1 MRQKRK
7 YFRVIVLML
16 LFWMTGCAR
25 RTLIDDDNIDFEM
38 KDEIETTSKD
48 VFGVTDMLNF
58 FEDEKLFKYQETET
72 GEIEITGL
80 TELGMEK
87 EKLTVPQKID
97 GKQVSSIAEYAFFDC
112 TWIKELS
119 LPESIKEIGKNAFQH
134 CDNLKSDIPLLS
146 FYEKDDGTI
155 CVTGFTNEKDETIL
169 TIPEKMNG
177 KTVTEIGA
185 CAFEGSSIEEVFFPL
200 TLEKIGA
207 AAFRNCYSL
216 KRVGMPE
223 NLVYLGEQA
232 FKECYSLEIVSI
244 NSALEIIP
252 HSCFARCMNL
262 IYIGIPEGVKRIEA
276 NVFLGDDS
284 LHSIT
289 IPASVEY
296 ISEFA
301 FSKNV
306 FWEYFITIFTSE
318 GSYAE
323 QYAIDNRIRVFL
335 E

>member
-58 FEDEKLFKYQETET
+58 FEDEKLFKYQETAA

-87 EKLTVPQKID
+87 EKLTVPNKINS
-97 GKQVSSIAEYAFFDC
+97 KQVSSIAEYAFFDC
-112 TWIKELS
+112 TWIEEIS
-119 LPESIKEIGKNAFQH
+119 LPESIKKIGKNAFLH
-134 CDNLKSDIPLLS
+134 CDNIKGNIPLFG

-155 CVTGFTNEKDETIL
+155 CITGFTNEKDETIL
-169 TIPEKMNG
+169 VIPEKING
-177 KTVTEIGA
+177 KTVTEIGDS
-185 CAFEGSSIEEVFFPL
+185 AFDGSSIEEVYFPL
-200 TLEKIGA
+200 TLEKIARG
-207 AAFRNCYSL
+207 AFRNCYFL
-216 KRVGMPE
+216 KGVGMPE
-223 NLVYLGEQA
+223 SLTYLGEEA
-232 FKECYSLEIVSI
+232 FKECYSLESVSL
-244 NSALEIIP
+244 NSALEVIP
-252 HSCFARCMNL
+252 AHCFARCKKL
-262 IYIGIPEGVKRIEA
+262 FFVGVPEGVKRIEA
-276 NVFLGDDS
+276 NVFLGTDS
-284 LHSIT
+284 LHFIT

-296 ISEFA
+296 ISEYA

-306 FWEYFITIFTSE
+306 FWEYFVTIVTSE

-323 QYAIDNRIRVFL
+323 QYAKDNRIKVFL